1 MHRHGRVQ
9 RGRGMAFAR
18 YKNLTAYCAIV
29 MEASE
34 TRGEVKIHKVV
45 SSVYTGTVT
54 TAFTTLALWLAEGRE
69 GQKGP
74 IPASDMTASH

>member
-9 RGRGMAFAR
+9 RGRGVAFAR

-29 MEASE
+29 MEVSE

-45 SSVYTGTVT
+45 SSVDTGTVT
-54 TAFTTLALWLAEGRE
+54 TAFTAIWLW
-69 GQKGP
+69 
-74 IPASDMTASH
+74 